1 MYVRYYLITFYWGV
15 SVFPVDL
22 CELYVL
28 GRYVFFFF
36 FLLITS
42 FGNNHLSCFLNFDC
56 GVPDYKMKSQDS
68 LGLEILSKI
77 RRVDYCPARQLGICF
92 CFSVRNTR

>member
-1 MYVRYYLITFYWGV
+1 MYVHYYPITFSWGV

-22 CELYVL
+22 CELYIL
-28 GRYVFFFF
+28 GRYVFF

-56 GVPDYKMKSQDS
+56 GVPDYKVKSQDS

-77 RRVDYCPARQLGICF
+77 RRVDYRPAGQLGICF
-92 CFSVRNTR
+92 CFSLHNTR